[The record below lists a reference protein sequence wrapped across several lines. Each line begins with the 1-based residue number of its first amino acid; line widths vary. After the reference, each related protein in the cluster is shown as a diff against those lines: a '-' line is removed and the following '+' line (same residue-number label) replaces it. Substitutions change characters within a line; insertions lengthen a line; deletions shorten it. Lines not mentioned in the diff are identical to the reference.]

1 MYRCRAWITYADT
14 RRRRRAPWIRDRR
27 SEADLIAPPE
37 PSTAVGP
44 DRDLCACSVFACE
57 TGSLPWRHR
66 SSSRRE
72 VRRQMVLQQQPAR
85 ERHLVLIADD
95 DRDIARFLEVN
106 LRLEGFDVTCAHDG
120 NDALAKALELEP
132 NLILLDVMMPGMD
145 GFEVCSKLRADPR
158 GLDVPV
164 IMLTAKSMSND
175 RTDGF
180 SVGADD
186 YVTKPFEPMELV
198 ARVSAR
204 LHQTTP

>member
-44 DRDLCACSVFACE
+44 DRDLCACSVFVCG

-66 SSSRRE
+66 SSSRRD
-72 VRRQMVLQQQPAR
+72 VRSRMDPALQQHPSR
-85 ERHLVLIADD
+85 

-106 LRLEGFDVTCAHDG
+106 LRLEGFDVICAHDG
-120 NDALAKALELEP
+120 NDALAKALELQP

-145 GFEVCSKLRADPR
+145 GFEVCSKLRADSR

-175 RTDGF
+175 RSDGF
-180 SVGADD
+180 NVGADD

-198 ARVSAR
+198 ARMAVPPRRPRMVLAD
-204 LHQTTP
+204 

>member
-1 MYRCRAWITYADT
+1 M
-14 RRRRRAPWIRDRR
+14 RRR
-27 SEADLIAPPE
+27 
-37 PSTAVGP
+37 
-44 DRDLCACSVFACE
+44 
-57 TGSLPWRHR
+57 
-66 SSSRRE
+66 
-72 VRRQMVLQQQPAR
+72 MVLQHHPAR

>member
-1 MYRCRAWITYADT
+1 M
-14 RRRRRAPWIRDRR
+14 RRRMDPAH
-27 SEADLIAPPE
+27 
-37 PSTAVGP
+37 
-44 DRDLCACSVFACE
+44 
-57 TGSLPWRHR
+57 RHH
-66 SSSRRE
+66 
-72 VRRQMVLQQQPAR
+72 PAR
-85 ERHLVLIADD
+85 DRHLVLIADD

-106 LRLEGFDVTCAHDG
+106 LRLEGFDVICAHDG
-120 NDALAKALELEP
+120 NDALAKALELQP

-180 SVGADD
+180 NVGADD

-198 ARVSAR
+198 ARVSAK

>member
-1 MYRCRAWITYADT
+1 VRCRMDPAF
-14 RRRRRAPWIRDRR
+14 
-27 SEADLIAPPE
+27 E
-37 PSTAVGP
+37 
-44 DRDLCACSVFACE
+44 
-57 TGSLPWRHR
+57 HR
-66 SSSRRE
+66 
-72 VRRQMVLQQQPAR
+72 PAR
-85 ERHLVLIADD
+85 DRHLVLIADD

-106 LRLEGFDVTCAHDG
+106 LRLEGFDVICAHDG
-120 NDALAKALELEP
+120 NDALAKALDLQP

-145 GFEVCSKLRADPR
+145 GFEVCSKLRADSR

-198 ARVSAR
+198 ARVAAR

>member
-1 MYRCRAWITYADT
+1 MD
-14 RRRRRAPWIRDRR
+14 P
-27 SEADLIAPPE
+27 
-37 PSTAVGP
+37 
-44 DRDLCACSVFACE
+44 
-57 TGSLPWRHR
+57 
-66 SSSRRE
+66 
-72 VRRQMVLQQQPAR
+72 VLQHHPTR

-106 LRLEGFDVTCAHDG
+106 LRLEGFDVICAHDG
-120 NDALAKALELEP
+120 NDALGKALELQP

-180 SVGADD
+180 NVGADD

-198 ARVSAR
+198 ERVAAR